1 MSLRV
6 NVWCSGDLSCVVFA
20 LCSTLDRGTADIRG
34 DVARLLLVL
43 GKSDNRGDGEGTIG
57 EVALR

>member
-6 NVWCSGDLSCVVFA
+6 NVWCSGDLSSVVFA
-20 LCSTLDRGTADIRG
+20 LCSTLERVTGNERG

-43 GKSDNRGDGEGTIG
+43 GKSDSRGDGEGTVG
-57 EVALR
+57 DVALR